1 MEKNV
6 KDKFKNRIYIA
17 YLLFL
22 FRNIIIFSSGH
33 SGYTTRIMILSNLVI
48 CVALSLIIALK
59 TKKFNIYWVTMIIG
73 ISIFGM
79 KYSGFNDMNKFWNI
93 VIMYVYVIFSA
104 FQLILLSI
112 TRYLKQKSL
121 KRLIKVILCFF
132 SCYFFSEFYNQHY
145 CEPKSIIYS
154 TEISNIKNEKEMLEI
169 IHKMPMVK
177 RIYYKE
183 NKKEIIYPKSDY
195 FPFNFGFI
203 PDNENKNIIM
213 ISLSTYIN
221 YESMDSLAEKVNGY
235 LTLVNKSNEKI
246 YLYMVTDKSTDSILS
261 EYELENKNIKKV
273 HKLKDLRET
282 DNMLELFFYLPASL
296 IKGESDYDGNDE

>member
-1 MEKNV
+1 MEKNL
-6 KDKFKNRIYIA
+6 KDKFKNGIYIV

-22 FRNIIIFSSGH
+22 FRTIIIFSSGY
-33 SGYTTRIMILSNLVI
+33 SGYVTRIMILSNLAI
-48 CVALSLIIALK
+48 CVALSLIITLK
-59 TKKFNIYWVTMIIG
+59 TKKINIYWVTMIIG

-145 CEPKSIIYS
+145 CEPKSIIY
-154 TEISNIKNEKEMLEI
+154 
-169 IHKMPMVK
+169 
-177 RIYYKE
+177 
-183 NKKEIIYPKSDY
+183 PKSDY

-203 PDNENKNIIM
+203 PDNENKNMIM

-221 YESMDSLAEKVNGY
+221 YESMDRLAEKVNGY

-246 YLYMVTDKSTDSILS
+246 YLYMVTDKSTDSLLS

-273 HKLKDLRET
+273 HKLKDLKET
-282 DNMLELFFYLPASL
+282 DNMLELFLYLPASL
-296 IKGESDYDGNDE
+296 IKGESYYDGNDE

>member
-1 MEKNV
+1 
-6 KDKFKNRIYIA
+6 
-17 YLLFL
+17 
-22 FRNIIIFSSGH
+22 
-33 SGYTTRIMILSNLVI
+33 MILSNLAI
-48 CVALSLIIALK
+48 CVALSLIITLK
-59 TKKFNIYWVTMIIG
+59 TKKINIYWVTMIIG

-112 TRYLKQKSL
+112 ARYLKQKSL

-203 PDNENKNIIM
+203 PDNENKNMIM

-221 YESMDSLAEKVNGY
+221 YESMDRLAEKVNGY

-246 YLYMVTDKSTDSILS
+246 YLYMVTDKSTDSLLS

-273 HKLKDLRET
+273 HKLKDLKET
-282 DNMLELFFYLPASL
+282 DNMLELFLYLPASL
-296 IKGESDYDGNDE
+296 IKGESYYDGNDE